1 MSTRTRERA
10 LAAFVDHHLVGLRRS
25 AYLLVGEWTRADQ
38 VVEAALSDLYRDH
51 TELADE
57 SASLTRARRLLVHE
71 IDRAHR
77 LATGGSDLIDFR
89 PRAVSAEEKLM
100 AALDQ
105 LGLHDRAA
113 VVLSRFDHLP
123 DAEIG
128 AILDTDG
135 AEAVARGLSHL
146 RDALARSGDSLIL
159 EEDEVHGDDVFRRPD
174 HP

>member
-1 MSTRTRERA
+1 MGTQARERA
-10 LAAFVDHHLVGLRRS
+10 LAAFVDQHLAALRRS

-51 TELADE
+51 ADLADAP
-57 SASLTRARRLLVHE
+57 ASLTRARTLLVHE

-77 LATGGSDLIDFR
+77 VATGGSDLVDFR
-89 PRAVSAEEKLM
+89 PRAKSAEEKLM

-113 VVLSRFDHLP
+113 VVFSRFDHLP

-128 AILDTDG
+128 AILDTEG
-135 AEAVARGLSHL
+135 ADVVGRGLSHL

-159 EEDEVHGDDVFRRPD
+159 EEEEVHGDDAFRRPG